1 MNVPIQGI
9 CVGAVRDSQ
18 RKLFIEYKQFA
29 WRLVVEVTGYAASGF
44 PEQARSSR
52 NWDLRDTRVMPAG
65 VRGPWVRDRTA
76 LRCHAGD

>member
-1 MNVPIQGI
+1 MNVSIQGI
-9 CVGAVRDSQ
+9 CDDACRASL

-76 LRCHAGD
+76 PRCHAGD

>member
-9 CVGAVRDSQ
+9 CVGAVGDSQ

-29 WRLVVEVTGYAASGF
+29 WRLVVEITGYADSSF

-52 NWDLRDTRVMPAG
+52 NWELRDARVMRAD
-65 VRGPWVRDRTA
+65 VRSP
-76 LRCHAGD
+76 